1 MVQNWLTG
9 IENKTRRLIYVGVA
23 ALMWAIWCTR
33 NDAVFEKKRKSIS
46 FMQVVFRG
54 AYWLRF

>member
-33 NDAVFEKKRKSIS
+33 NDAVFDKKRKSIS

-54 AYWLRF
+54 AY